1 MKYLL
6 QNPTWLNNFNFPYE
20 RLDQVPEEI
29 FEEVNRNLDTV
40 LSKDPVVS
48 IIIAAF
54 NEEVNVLR
62 CIASLS
68 RMKTT
73 IPFEIIVVNNN
84 SKDRTQETLN
94 KLHVRSLFETR
105 QGCGPARQL
114 GQENAKGKYV
124 LLGDADCFYSEHWIN
139 EMLKVLQQPG
149 VVCVYGRYSF
159 ISEPGFP
166 RWQLAIFE
174 KMKDVIAEFRHIHRP
189 YFNAYGI
196 SMGYVKEY
204 GLKVG
209 FIKTKFWGDDGKLCL
224 DLMAYGKIK
233 QVKATKARAWTGT
246 RTLQRSGSFAE
257 ATVERIKK
265 ELNRLT
271 GNFSSEVP
279 FYDPNDPKFNKS

>member
-1 MKYLL
+1 ML
-6 QNPTWLNNFNFPYE
+6 QNPAWLADFNFPYE
-20 RLDQVPEEI
+20 RLDQVPNEV
-29 FEEVNRNLDTV
+29 FEEVNKNLDAV
-40 LSKDPVVS
+40 QSEEPLVS
-48 IIIAAF
+48 VIIAAF
-54 NEEVNVLR
+54 NEEINILR

-84 SKDRTQETLN
+84 SKDCTQQTLD
-94 KLHVRSLFETR
+94 KLHVRSLFEVK
-105 QGCGPARQL
+105 QGCGPARQT
-114 GQENAKGKYV
+114 GQENAKGKYI
-124 LLGDADCFYSEHWIN
+124 LLGDADCFYPPCWIT
-139 EMLKVLQQPG
+139 EMVKVLQQRD

-174 KMKDVIAEFRHIHRP
+174 KMKDIISEVRHIHRP

-233 QVKATKARAWTGT
+233 QVKAAKARAWTGT

-257 ATVERIKK
+257 ATLERIKK
-265 ELNRLT
+265 ELNRLA
-271 GNFSSEVP
+271 GNFRSEVP
-279 FYDPNDPKFNKS
+279 FYDPNDPKFNKG